1 MKKIIDNA
9 VFREDK
15 EYLEEIN
22 ELFIEFMKEN
32 IDVIYTNTKYW
43 GLKYS

>member
-32 IDVIYTNTKYW
+32 IDVIYNNEIKK
-43 GLKYS
+43 LNLIP